1 LLEIKKK
8 ENERFERLLRR
19 FNRNV
24 QQSGL
29 LSLARKKRFRE
40 PEPNKRERR
49 ISAIRKAKI
58 NELRR
63 KRREGY

>member
-1 LLEIKKK
+1 MLEIKKK

-40 PEPNKRERR
+40 SEPNRRSRR

>member
-1 LLEIKKK
+1 MLEIRKK

-29 LSLARKKRFRE
+29 LSMARRNRFRE
-40 PEPNKRERR
+40 PEPNKRARR

-58 NELRR
+58 NEVRR

>member
-29 LSLARKKRFRE
+29 LTSARKRRFRE

-49 ISAIRKAKI
+49 ISAIRKRKI
-58 NELRR
+58 QEARR